1 VLYGKF
7 EKCILKDAKY
17 DLLRDFL
24 KRIKLQRNSIKKD
37 IHGKDGFLEIPKKK
51 TKYRSEN
58 NFVGITKYLCMIQ
71 AGY

>member
-1 VLYGKF
+1 
-7 EKCILKDAKY
+7 
-17 DLLRDFL
+17 L